1 MRLIHIF
8 YVIAFTASAIQLFG
22 TVGILIAI
30 GISAGWAYVF
40 FAGDGIAQRSRL
52 GRLMIAAIL
61 LFLLGLLLLP
71 AVQTSR
77 EASRRMQCRN
87 NVKQLSLALY
97 NYESKYGSF
106 PPAITRDAQGESMHS
121 WRVLL
126 LPFLEQQSLY
136 DAYAMDE
143 PWDGPGNSQLLEQMP
158 RVYKCYS
165 NASPEFETG
174 YCVVVGERT
183 CFPPDGSRRLR
194 DITDD
199 ASKTVAIVESKHTV
213 PWMAPRDPTLEQFKQ
228 EATSWGP
235 SNFPPHFHSD
245 TFTHYYSPG
254 SLGMAD
260 GSSSY
265 FASQQDGALWDKLL
279 QIDDGTPTDLEA
291 SDSLGFSNGSFSRIR
306 VEGYLALAVFLFLA
320 FLPAFWLHK

>member
-1 MRLIHIF
+1 MRLTHLV
-8 YVIAFTASAIQLFG
+8 YVIALTASAIQLFG

-106 PPAITRDAQGESMHS
+106 PPAITRDAQGKSMHS

-143 PWDGPGNSQLLEQMP
+143 PWDGPNNSQLLEQMP
-158 RVYKCYS
+158 RVYKCHS

-183 CFPPDGSRRLR
+183 CFPPNGSRRLR
-194 DITDD
+194 DITDG

-235 SNFPPHFHSD
+235 SNLPPHFHSD

-265 FASQQDGALWDKLL
+265 FASRQDGALWDKLL
-279 QIDDGTPTDLEA
+279 QIDDGILTDFEA
-291 SDSLGFSNGSFSRIR
+291 SESLRFSDASFSRIR
-306 VEGYLALAVFLFLA
+306 IEGYLALAAFLFLA
-320 FLPAFWLHK
+320 FLPAFWLRK